1 MSQANGKI
9 ILQNQLRGVVIAG
22 ELVQRRR
29 ASVHM
34 LRRPAPAW
42 AVGDDVLTVAR
53 SFGAVRVRI
62 VDIDSGAEYVT
73 DLATLATHGRHIDHG
88 HGAQTALSLRHWQK
102 QGNAATQPD
111 PAPTTPAACAVQATL
126 FA

>member
-1 MSQANGKI
+1 MSQVERKI

-42 AVGDDVLTVAR
+42 AVGDDVLSIAR
-53 SFGAVRVRI
+53 TLGAVRVRI
-62 VDIDSGAEYVT
+62 VDSETGTEYV
-73 DLATLATHGRHIDHG
+73 ASMETLDAHGRAVNWG
-88 HGAQTALSLRHWQK
+88 HGKQTALDLRHWQK
-102 QGNAATQPD
+102 QSNAATQPD
-111 PAPTTPAACAVQATL
+111 PAPSTPAACAVQAAL